1 MIIDEWTTTELPI
14 DETFKKY
21 LKEET
26 KNTKVY
32 TWEAVLKGMLT
43 TDFNLFTTDIK
54 CKTLIIH
61 GTADSLFDE
70 ASQEEIKKKIP
81 HASYTSIQSAGHNL
95 QWEKP
100 SEVSTSILN
109 YLKE

>member
-43 TDFNLFTTDIK
+43 TL
-54 CKTLIIH
+54 
-61 GTADSLFDE
+61 
-70 ASQEEIKKKIP
+70 
-81 HASYTSIQSAGHNL
+81 
-95 QWEKP
+95 
-100 SEVSTSILN
+100 
-109 YLKE
+109 